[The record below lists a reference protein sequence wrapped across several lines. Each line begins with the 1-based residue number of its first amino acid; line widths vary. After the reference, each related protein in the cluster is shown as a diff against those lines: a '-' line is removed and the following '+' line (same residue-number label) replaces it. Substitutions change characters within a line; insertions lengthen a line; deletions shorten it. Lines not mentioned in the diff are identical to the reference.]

1 MSTTDE
7 ILGSRH
13 NYFSLS
19 EPVEGVSRNDA
30 FYTLT
35 DTSTKPPTI
44 EIKRRG
50 TGTLGWT
57 AAMDVSVGSL
67 ENGVYTNSR
76 GSNAES
82 SYFNTEAG
90 KNEIK
95 AMSRLASR
103 KDLSENTN
111 PRFNPGGPVS
121 GDEASKIVDS
131 KVGVLDNVALTSPNT
146 ITRTSSFTEGRQRIV
161 RDQIYAQTIARK
173 RYGHYCYPVTLRR
186 TQQDRLKISVFE
198 FKAKGINTRKDS
210 WGTPGR
216 DVGIRNIIGSTILPV
231 PGGVTDN
238 QLVQWGSN
246 ELNAAQIAT
255 ADLAMDTFNAGN
267 PLQGLAGSVSDKINK
282 ISDDPTVRDAIKQY
296 FVGQATGVRNI
307 LSRTAG
313 AIINPNVELLF
324 ERPQLRPFAFNFRVS
339 PRDEEESTE
348 ILKIIRMFKQS
359 MAAQTTA
366 SKLFLRAPNTYKLQF
381 LTSGGGEQQH
391 KYLPKIKECALLNF
405 SVNYTPDGN
414 YATYEN
420 SSMVAYELSFAFQE
434 LEPVY
439 NNDYGNLDGDELVDT
454 IQGIEGL
461 VGPSR

>member
-1 MSTTDE
+1 
-7 ILGSRH
+7 
-13 NYFSLS
+13 
-19 EPVEGVSRNDA
+19 
-30 FYTLT
+30 
-35 DTSTKPPTI
+35 
-44 EIKRRG
+44 
-50 TGTLGWT
+50 
-57 AAMDVSVGSL
+57 
-67 ENGVYTNSR
+67 
-76 GSNAES
+76 
-82 SYFNTEAG
+82 
-90 KNEIK
+90 
-95 AMSRLASR
+95 
-103 KDLSENTN
+103 
-111 PRFNPGGPVS
+111 
-121 GDEASKIVDS
+121 
-131 KVGVLDNVALTSPNT
+131 
-146 ITRTSSFTEGRQRIV
+146 
-161 RDQIYAQTIARK
+161 
-173 RYGHYCYPVTLRR
+173 
-186 TQQDRLKISVFE
+186 
-198 FKAKGINTRKDS
+198 
-210 WGTPGR
+210 
-216 DVGIRNIIGSTILPV
+216 
-231 PGGVTDN
+231 
-238 QLVQWGSN
+238 
-246 ELNAAQIAT
+246 
-255 ADLAMDTFNAGN
+255 MDTFNAGN

-359 MAAQTTA
+359 MAAQTT
-366 SKLFLRAPNTYKLQF
+366 SSQLFLRAPNTYKLQF